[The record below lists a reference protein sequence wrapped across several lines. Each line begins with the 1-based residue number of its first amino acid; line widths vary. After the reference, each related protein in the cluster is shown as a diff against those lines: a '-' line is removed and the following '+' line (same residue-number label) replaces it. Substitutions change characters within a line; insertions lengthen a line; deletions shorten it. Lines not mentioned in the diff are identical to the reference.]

1 MTPRTVAVAIAL
13 LVSALTA
20 CRRDE
25 PRPPVARASAA
36 AAVASAP
43 QDTAFV
49 GTTAPVHRARP
60 IRPGVPPAMLRAVE
74 TSSEPGYD
82 RVVFVFAGDSAPGY
96 RVEYA
101 SAPVRRCGSGDPVS
115 LAGTQHVVVRFEPAS
130 AHDERGNPAPVER
143 DRVLG
148 LPAVKEMQ
156 LVCDF
161 EGQVEWVLGVAG
173 ASPYR
178 VSELTGPTRVVVDIR
193 HRP

>member
-1 MTPRTVAVAIAL
+1 
-13 LVSALTA
+13 
-20 CRRDE
+20 
-25 PRPPVARASAA
+25 
-36 AAVASAP
+36 
-43 QDTAFV
+43 
-49 GTTAPVHRARP
+49 
-60 IRPGVPPAMLRAVE
+60 MLRAVE
-74 TSSEPGYD
+74 TSSDPGYD

-101 SAPVRRCGSGDPVS
+101 SAPVRRCGSGAPVS
-115 LAGTQHVVVRFEPAS
+115 LAGTQQVVVRFEPAS

-143 DRVLG
+143 DRALG

-178 VSELTGPTRVVVDIR
+178 VSELTGPTRVVVDMR

>member
-1 MTPRTVAVAIAL
+1 
-13 LVSALTA
+13 
-20 CRRDE
+20 
-25 PRPPVARASAA
+25 
-36 AAVASAP
+36 
-43 QDTAFV
+43 
-49 GTTAPVHRARP
+49 
-60 IRPGVPPAMLRAVE
+60 MLRAVE

-82 RVVFVFAGDSAPGY
+82 RVVFVFGSDSAPGY

-143 DRVLG
+143 DRALG
-148 LPAVKEMQ
+148 LPAVREMQ

>member
-101 SAPVRRCGSGDPVS
+101 SA
-115 LAGTQHVVVRFEPAS
+115 QHVVVRFEPAS

-143 DRVLG
+143 DRALG
-148 LPAVKEMQ
+148 LPAVREMK

-161 EGQVEWVLGVAG
+161 EGQLEWVLGVAG

-178 VSELTGPTRVVVDIR
+178 VSELTGPTRVVVDMR